1 VICLGHVVDEGGKK
15 ASKSRGNVLDPN
27 FLFDRFGA
35 DAVRWFFCTATVGEN
50 IRISETYLQDVL
62 RQFFLPL
69 WNVYSFFV
77 TYANVDGFDVDAA
90 PVALEERPVL
100 DRWLLSRLAR
110 LVEGVDGALERY
122 DVNAAVRPIRAFVDD
137 LSNWYVRRS
146 RRRFWKS
153 ESDADKLS
161 AYQTLYTAL
170 VSLAGLMAP
179 FTPFLADAIY
189 RNLRPGAS
197 VHLSD
202 FPVAQAEAYDEHL
215 EQQMAAARRF
225 VEQGLAARDAA
236 RVRVRQPLRS
246 LAVPGDPLPEELAAI
261 VRDELNVKALV
272 FGAPEVQLDTEI
284 DEELRAEGLAREVV
298 RQVNDL
304 RKKSALNVEDRIRL
318 RWEAED
324 GVLAGALE
332 RWTDYVA
339 REVLATEVDRGRAE
353 GMSEAEVKIEGEPLW
368 IGLKKRS

>member
-1 VICLGHVVDEGGKK
+1 
-15 ASKSRGNVLDPN
+15 
-27 FLFDRFGA
+27 
-35 DAVRWFFCTATVGEN
+35 
-50 IRISETYLQDVL
+50 
-62 RQFFLPL
+62 
-69 WNVYSFFV
+69 
-77 TYANVDGFDVDAA
+77 
-90 PVALEERPVL
+90 
-100 DRWLLSRLAR
+100 
-110 LVEGVDGALERY
+110 
-122 DVNAAVRPIRAFVDD
+122 
-137 LSNWYVRRS
+137 
-146 RRRFWKS
+146 
-153 ESDADKLS
+153 
-161 AYQTLYTAL
+161 
-170 VSLAGLMAP
+170 
-179 FTPFLADAIY
+179 
-189 RNLRPGAS
+189 

-261 VRDELNVKALV
+261 VRDELNVKALL
-272 FGAPEVQLDTEI
+272 FGAPEVQLDTEV

-304 RKKSALNVEDRIRL
+304 RKKAGLNVEDRIRL

-332 RWTDYVA
+332 RWNDYVA
-339 REVLATEVDRGRAE
+339 REVLATDVARGRSK
-353 GMSEAEVKIEGEPLW
+353 GMNDAEVKIEGEPLW